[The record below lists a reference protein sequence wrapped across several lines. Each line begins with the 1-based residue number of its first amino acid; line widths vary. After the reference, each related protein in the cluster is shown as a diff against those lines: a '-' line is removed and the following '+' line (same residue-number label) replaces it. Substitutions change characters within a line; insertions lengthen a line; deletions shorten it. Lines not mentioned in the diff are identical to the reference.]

1 MSSKKHHHL
10 SENDLHWTCIL
21 NKGVSFMRSLNS
33 FYYLT
38 TVMLFLLGIS
48 IYSSNSYA
56 VNDEEVLFSL
66 SSEFFSKKM
75 ASNRYQRKMVNTQ
88 PTEGNS
94 NHVNH
99 FLLQINQVLSVDASV
114 SYQTRDGTAIA
125 GQDYIATA
133 GTATIP
139 AGQTSVEIPVEII
152 GDTLEE
158 YNETFDL
165 VITSPSGAM
174 FPAGVTEITATHN
187 IVDDE
192 GSELKQELNEL
203 RDKLNDDNI
212 PYTTEEEFNNSEYAK
227 HHLPDDEANRL
238 QKAHELVATAIDP
251 DPDWFATNIDKQVTL
266 TEAGDNY
273 TVQVNKENIDG
284 VITEP
289 VDNNKLKLVVRIQ
302 RGDDEFELVSGS
314 NIGDYARWNGKGI
327 LDISVPNDLNLGRLL
342 VGIRPNLGD
351 IASDAIAERWSSVI
365 VAEVWQ
371 TKTGVITL
379 DTPSVLFPVDNDNT
393 QGFSSNSQF
402 TKEEVAASVQKE
414 LIENNSLMLPIVVT
428 GQDLQENQ
436 LVAFNFKE
444 KPYSGKVFD
453 IVATKGEQQ
462 LLLLTP
468 EFFDVYHI
476 AGGNEDFMIEQGLF
490 PEHVI
495 YREGG
500 ISSLEED
507 NNEINARFAQRSF
520 LKAFR
525 EHCKLGKS
533 SLTFNTDFTLSPPDA
548 SINVSIRSNDPE
560 ETNCTW
566 EATAKKYNLTRYLT
580 KAGPAGIILNL
591 LGSGLT
597 AELYGNVTVI
607 AYKAPLFGIEAGYSI
622 VKGGHTQ
629 ISSVAQTIANMG
641 SRNLNDSEASAS
653 SEIAANAGVKLA
665 LNAISNDGWLG
676 IVFGWLDIRIDSIG
690 LEALAGIEAKTVAT
704 IKNATA
710 VHNTKE
716 SSNLSSEINIKA
728 SMKLTEA
735 LEKIFR
741 YFKVESI
748 ASINIEKSLNLMSV
762 KAEAKHTFSSVVDN
776 GIGNAKLNGLVMKS
790 AFLNKILP
798 NSLGVLSGNVSSIFN
813 DHSEEVRY
821 DLEDCQANNGKITS
835 PVIACSG
842 WICGEVDKEANLCQ
856 NKLLIKTLNNLTG
869 KEGDSSVVQNRTL
882 EVENTG
888 TSRAN
893 YVLNWENNS
902 SEIASNV
909 SLSPMSGVLEGG
921 SKETIS
927 ANFSCPIE
935 GNWQGNVGVKRASL
949 GEVDNSTVL
958 KLTCRACEDC
968 CGRCCTEGE
977 APPPCGCPT
986 ATRLP
991 PQCCGNEDNGR
1002 CSNQGGDPHFITFDR
1017 LAYDF
1022 QAVGEFVLVKSL
1034 LANDT
1039 FEVQARYRPWGNRKD
1054 VSVAQAVAM
1063 KIDQDR
1069 VGFYR
1074 GMHPP
1079 LRINGVPTELASGE
1093 LISLV
1098 SGGSIQRAGSTYR
1111 IATKDESLVDI
1122 RDNVTDMFV
1131 AIKVPSTKYGKVI
1144 GLFGN
1149 ADQNKENDIAT
1160 KDGVILGTN
1169 PEFSLLYSDYANS
1182 WRITQAESL
1191 FDYADGET
1199 TNTFTDLDFPKV
1211 QTTVATLAEEARSHA
1226 EAICRAASITDPIL
1240 LNNCILD
1247 VALTGEAGFADIPNN
1262 IVTATEAIEVIA
1274 PPAPTIND
1282 SGFGQLTGRI
1292 EDATN
1297 NQAIQNGEVLLTVDG
1312 GALSGV
1318 SSKTITNGQY
1328 ETDIVPVSSGYELDI
1343 KSEDYIS
1350 EKISNLNVFDRQ
1362 QHEIE
1367 QIKLVPLTHSSIGS
1381 ISGTIHNALNNNG
1394 VASLNIQLRRYIN
1407 QRSGAILQTTIT
1419 DQNGNFTFSNLTAGN
1434 YTLEIQGE
1442 GYLTTYLTATNIGGQ
1457 VDQINGVISPEL
1469 SNSSQFRVVLTW
1481 GETPRDLDAHLTGPT
1496 ESNDRFHIY
1505 YRSRGSRNLD
1515 NVPYAYLDRDDTSSF
1530 GPETITIGQLL
1541 SDTNNNYRYSVHNY
1555 SGGSSALSQSG
1566 ARVEVYGDGN
1576 QLLSTFNVPNQAGT
1590 LWTVFEINEFGMVI
1604 PINNISFESV
1614 SRAARLSKGTPP
1626 LITDYW
1632 EVITQQ
1638 PKKD

>member
-1 MSSKKHHHL
+1 MEKS
-10 SENDLHWTCIL
+10 
-21 NKGVSFMRSLNS
+21 NS

-38 TVMLFLLGIS
+38 IVMLLLLGLI

-56 VNDEEVLFSL
+56 AKDKETLFSL
-66 SSEFFSKKM
+66 SFNFSSKKID
-75 ASNRYQRKMVNTQ
+75 SNRYQRKEANTQ

-94 NHVNH
+94 NHINY

-133 GTATIP
+133 GIATIL
-139 AGQTSVEIPVEII
+139 AGQTSVEIPVVII

-165 VITSPSGAM
+165 VITDPVGAM
-174 FPAGVTEITATHN
+174 FPTGTTEITATHK

-203 RDKLNDDNI
+203 RDKLNDDNT
-212 PYTTEEEFNNSEYAK
+212 PYTTEEDFNNSEYAK

-238 QKAHELVATAIDP
+238 QKAHELVSTAIDP

-266 TEAGDNY
+266 TNAGDNY

-289 VDNNKLKLVVRIQ
+289 VDNSKLKLVVRIQ
-302 RGDDEFELVSGS
+302 REDDEFELVSDGS
-314 NIGDYARWNGKGI
+314 IGNYARWNGEGI
-327 LDISVPNDLNLGRLL
+327 LDISVPNDLNQGRLL
-342 VGIRPNLGD
+342 VGIRPDLGD

-371 TKTGVITL
+371 TKAGVIAL
-379 DTPSVLFPVDNDNT
+379 NAPSVLFPVDNDNT
-393 QGFSSNSQF
+393 QGFSNDSQF
-402 TKEEVAASVQKE
+402 TREEVAASVQKE
-414 LIENNSLMLPIVVT
+414 LTENNSLMLPIVVT
-428 GQDLQENQ
+428 GQNLQKDQ
-436 LVAFNFKE
+436 LVAFNFRE
-444 KPYSGKVFD
+444 KPYSGKVYD
-453 IVATKGEQQ
+453 IVATKEEQQ

-468 EFFDVYHI
+468 EFFEVYHI
-476 AGGNEDFMIEQGLF
+476 TGGNENFMIEQGLF

-495 YREGG
+495 YREGD
-500 ISSLEED
+500 ISSLEEE
-507 NNEINARFAQRSF
+507 NNETNARFARRSF

-533 SLTFNTDFTLSPPDA
+533 SLTFNTNLSFSPLDA
-548 SINVSIRSNDPE
+548 SINVSIRSNDSE

-566 EATAKKYNLTRYLT
+566 EATSQKYDFGRYLA
-580 KAGPAGIILNL
+580 KAGVAGIIYNI

-597 AELYGNVTVI
+597 AEFYGNITVI
-607 AYKAPLFGIEAGYSI
+607 AYKAPFFGIDAGYSLA
-622 VKGGHTQ
+622 KGGHTKV
-629 ISSVAQTIANMG
+629 SSIAQTIANMG
-641 SRNLNDSEASAS
+641 SRDLNDPESSAS
-653 SEIAANAGVKLA
+653 SEIAADAGVKFA

-676 IVFGWLDIRIDSIG
+676 TVLGWLGISLDSIG
-690 LEALAGIEAKTVAT
+690 FEALAGIDAKTVAT
-704 IKNATA
+704 IKNARA
-710 VHNTKE
+710 VHNTNE
-716 SSNLSSEINIKA
+716 SSSLASEVNIKA

-735 LEKIFR
+735 LEKIFK
-741 YFKVESI
+741 YFDVESV
-748 ASINIEKSLNLMSV
+748 ASIGVEKSLNLMSV
-762 KAEAKHTFSSVVDN
+762 KAEAKHTFSSIADD
-776 GIGNAKLNGLVMKS
+776 GIGNAALNGLVIKS
-790 AFLNKILP
+790 TFLDAILP
-798 NSLGVLSGNVSSIFN
+798 NSLAVLSANVSSIFN
-813 DHSEEVRY
+813 DYGERIRY

-835 PVIACSG
+835 PAIACSG
-842 WICGEVDKEANLCQ
+842 WICGEVDKEVSLCQ
-856 NKLLIKTLNNLTG
+856 NKLLIKTLNNLTA
-869 KEGDSSVVQNRTL
+869 KEGDSGVVQNRAL

-888 TSRAN
+888 TNRAN

-902 SEIASNV
+902 DEITSNV
-909 SLSPMSGVLEGG
+909 NLSPVSGVLEGG
-921 SKETIS
+921 SKAIIS
-927 ANFSCPIE
+927 ANFSCPTE
-935 GNWQGNVGVKRASL
+935 GNWQGSVGVKRASL
-949 GEVDNSTVL
+949 GEIDNSTTL
-958 KLTCRACEDC
+958 KLTCRACADC
-968 CGRCCTEGE
+968 CGRCCAEGE
-977 APPPCGCPT
+977 NPPPCGCPT

-991 PQCCGNEDNGR
+991 PQCCSNEDNGR

-1074 GMHPP
+1074 GMQSP

-1093 LISLV
+1093 SISLV
-1098 SGGSIQRAGSTYR
+1098 SGGSIIRAGSTYR
-1111 IATKDESLVDI
+1111 IATKDGSLVDI

-1131 AIKVPSTKYGKVI
+1131 AIKVPPTKYGKVI

-1191 FDYADGET
+1191 FDYADRET

-1211 QTTVATLAEEARSHA
+1211 QTTVATLAEEARSRA
-1226 EAICRAASITDPIL
+1226 EAICRAASIIDPIL

-1247 VALTGEAGFADIPNN
+1247 VALTGEAGFADIPDD
-1262 IVTATEAIEVIA
+1262 IVTATEAIEVIS

-1318 SSKTITNGQY
+1318 SNKAVTNGQY
-1328 ETDIVPVSSGYELDI
+1328 ETDIVPVGSGYELDI
-1343 KSEDYIS
+1343 KSEGYIS

-1367 QIKLVPLTHSSIGS
+1367 QIKLVPLTHSNTGS
-1381 ISGTIHNALNNNG
+1381 VSGAIRNALNNNG
-1394 VASLNIQLRRYIN
+1394 VANLNIQLRRYIN
-1407 QRSGAILQTTIT
+1407 QQSGVILQTTIT
-1419 DQNGNFTFSNLTAGN
+1419 DQNGNFTFSNLAAGN

-1469 SNSSQFRVVLTW
+1469 SNSSQFRIVLTW
-1481 GETPRDLDAHLTGPT
+1481 GETPHDLDSHLTGPK
-1496 ESNDRFHIY
+1496 ESDGRFHIY
-1505 YRSRGSRNLD
+1505 YSSRGSRNLD
-1515 NVPYAYLDRDDTSSF
+1515 NAPFAYLDRDDTSSF

-1555 SGGSSALSQSG
+1555 SGGSSTLSQSG

-1590 LWTVFEINEFGMVI
+1590 LWTVFEINEFGTII
-1604 PINNISFESV
+1604 PINNVSFESV
-1614 SRAARLSKGTPP
+1614 SRVARFSRGVPP